1 MKRKGGEKSKG
12 KKGEKERKNK
22 NGNELSDN
30 INYDS
35 QLILIY
41 YFG

>member
-1 MKRKGGEKSKG
+1 MKRIGGG
-12 KKGEKERKNK
+12 KVRGIKRGKRKNK
-22 NGNELSDN
+22 NGNEFSGN